1 MAIAEN
7 YVTEVQ
13 VATTGYV
20 MISLASIVF
29 LGRFG
34 LRFWKSVGLQLEDL
48 FVVLSWLSF
57 LAMTIL
63 YLIVLPHLYS
73 LTGFL
78 SGEKPQYPEF
88 VNDALFIKKIF
99 FCTTLLLW
107 VSLWSVKFSLL
118 VLYRRLLSRLKTE
131 IRLWWVVLVF
141 TALNLIGCIISNLT
155 SCESLSAWFSL
166 TGCSSPKEVK
176 AQLASLYYSFAVDVI
191 TDIMIMALPVKLLW
205 SLQLPFIQKASLGAL
220 FSVGLIC
227 IAMATIR
234 VVQIGTKAENNSTPS
249 SSWLAFWGILEAG
262 IAVIIGCLP
271 ALAIIYRKERAT
283 RRTYGRG
290 YSSMEG
296 NRNKNSIPLSTT
308 SSGGNKPL
316 VQRDDYHST
325 PAPTVSKNRD
335 IGIAVTRQVD
345 NLSPAAF
352 LEILEI
358 DLGHMPGALAFNWY
372 TDEKLQ
378 G

>member
-1 MAIAEN
+1 MAISEN
-7 YVTEVQ
+7 YVTESQ
-13 VATTGYV
+13 VASTGYV
-20 MISLASIVF
+20 MIALASIVF
-29 LGRFG
+29 FGRFG
-34 LRFWKSVGLQLEDL
+34 LRVWKSVALQLEDL

-63 YLIVLPHLYS
+63 YLIVMPRLYR

-78 SGEKPQYPEF
+78 AGGPPYPEF
-88 VNDALFIKKIF
+88 VDDALFIKKIF

-131 IRLWWVVLVF
+131 IRLWWVVLIF
-141 TALNLIGCIISNLT
+141 TVLNLIGCIISNLT
-155 SCESLSAWFSL
+155 SCSSLSAWFSL

-191 TDIMIMALPVKLLW
+191 TDIMVMALPVKLLW
-205 SLQLPFIQKASLGAL
+205 SLRLPLIQKASLGAL
-220 FSVGLIC
+220 FSVGIIC

-283 RRTYGRG
+283 KRTYGRG

-296 NRNKNSIPLSTT
+296 YKNKNSIPLSDA

-316 VQRDDYHST
+316 VPLDDYHSA
-325 PAPTVSKNRD
+325 PAPTLSKNRG
-335 IGIAVTRQVD
+335 IGIAVTQQVD
-345 NLSPAAF
+345 VHEEFVSSR
-352 LEILEI
+352 
-358 DLGHMPGALAFNWY
+358 MPRY
-372 TDEKLQ
+372 
-378 G
+378 